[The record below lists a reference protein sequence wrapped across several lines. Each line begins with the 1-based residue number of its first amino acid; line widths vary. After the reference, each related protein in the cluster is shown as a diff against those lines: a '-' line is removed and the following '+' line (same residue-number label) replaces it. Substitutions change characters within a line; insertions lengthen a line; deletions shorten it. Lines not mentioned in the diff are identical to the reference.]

1 MIRIGVYGVL
11 AGLLIIGG
19 VAPPESR
26 LVAEEPAAVPAKRWK
41 QHSMTQPK
49 PPVVAGLSST
59 GPAAVPADAVVLFDG
74 KDLSQWVS
82 DSGEPAAWTVRDGFF
97 EVNTE
102 AGSIQTRES
111 FGDVQMHIEWASP
124 SPAAGSGQNRGN
136 SGVFLMG
143 RYEIQVLDTFRAD
156 TYADG
161 YAGAVYGQAPPL
173 FNATLPPGEWQTFDI
188 VFRGPRF
195 SADEQLLDA
204 AHVTVIHNGV
214 AVQNNEPIL
223 GPTSWL
229 NFLAYQPHAHEAPI
243 RLQDHGQPVRFRS
256 IWVRRLPVRIAISAE
271 QSQPPRAIAKTAGEL
286 AAFAGA
292 FQLGDGVGKPPVTM
306 TVDGTGLIVR
316 FPDRPVDMRIVPVA
330 ERVFEFVNTDATIEF
345 EIDPSG
351 RPGNGTMHIGGSTR
365 SLKRLK

>member
-1 MIRIGVYGVL
+1 MIRIGVCGVL
-11 AGLLIIGG
+11 TAVMIIDGF
-19 VAPPESR
+19 VLPER
-26 LVAEEPAAVPAKRWK
+26 LLVAEEPAAVPAKRWK

-49 PPVVAGLSST
+49 PPIVAGQGSAV
-59 GPAAVPADAVVLFDG
+59 PAVVPADAVVLFDG
-74 KDLSQWVS
+74 KDLSEWVS
-82 DSGEPAAWTVRDGFF
+82 DSGEPAGWTVRDGFF
-97 EVNTE
+97 EVKPE

-111 FGDVQMHIEWASP
+111 FGDIQMHIEWASP

-143 RYEIQVLDTFRAD
+143 RYEIQILDTFRVD

-173 FNATLPPGEWQTFDI
+173 LNASLPPGAWQTFDI
-188 VFRGPRF
+188 IFRGPRF
-195 SADEQLLDA
+195 SADEKLLDA
-204 AHVTVIHNGV
+204 AHVTVLHNGV

-229 NFLAYQPHAHEAPI
+229 NFLAYQPHALEGPI

-256 IWVRRLPVRIAISAE
+256 IWVRRLPARIETFAE
-271 QSQPPRAIAKTAGEL
+271 QAEPPHAIAKTASEL

-292 FQLGDGVGKPPVTM
+292 FQMGDDDGKPPVTM
-306 TVDGTGLIVR
+306 TVDGKGLIVR
-316 FPDRPVDMRIVPVA
+316 FPDRPVDMPIVPVA

-345 EIDPSG
+345 EIDASG
-351 RPGNGTMHIGGSTR
+351 RPGNATMHIGGSTR

>member
-1 MIRIGVYGVL
+1 MIRIGVCEIL
-11 AGLLIIGG
+11 AAVLIIAA
-19 VAPPESR
+19 VSQPEGR
-26 LVAEEPAAVPAKRWK
+26 LAAEEPAAVPAKRWK

-49 PPVVAGLSST
+49 PPAVTGQGIA

-74 KDLSQWVS
+74 KDLSRWVS
-82 DSGEPAAWTVRDGFF
+82 GGGEPAAWTVHDGFF
-97 EVNTE
+97 EVNSE

-111 FGDVQMHIEWASP
+111 FGDVQMHLEWASP
-124 SPAAGSGQNRGN
+124 SPAAGAGQDRGN

-143 RYEIQVLDTFRAD
+143 RYEIQILDTFRAD

-161 YAGAVYGQAPPL
+161 YPGAVYGQAPPL

-195 SADEQLLDA
+195 SADEKLLDA

-243 RLQDHGQPVRFRS
+243 RLQDHGQPVRFRN
-256 IWVRRLPVRIAISAE
+256 IWVRRLPVRVAITAE
-271 QSQPPRAIAKTAGEL
+271 HSQPPRAIAKTPGEL
-286 AAFAGA
+286 AAFAGK

-306 TVDGTGLIVR
+306 TVDGKGLIVR
-316 FPDRPVDMRIVPVA
+316 FPDRPVDMPIVPVSG
-330 ERVFEFVNTDATIEF
+330 RVFEFVNTDATIEF
-345 EIDPSG
+345 EIDASG
-351 RPGNGTMHIGGSTR
+351 RPGNATMHIGGSTR
-365 SLKRLK
+365 SLKRLR